1 MARALQRA
9 HTQSTSSVAAAHVGA
24 ALTYSAGARNF
35 ALRLVTHLA
44 KGEQTMKAFTI
55 AFGTYAA
62 IFAVFAVYC
71 VDLYR

>member
-1 MARALQRA
+1 
-9 HTQSTSSVAAAHVGA
+9 
-24 ALTYSAGARNF
+24 
-35 ALRLVTHLA
+35 
-44 KGEQTMKAFTI
+44 MKAFTI